1 MSRKATNARDKDA
14 MEPGWPSPA
23 PAIPPLLERS
33 PDHPPP
39 PAEPTAAWPGPAPT
53 SDQIAAQFREAA
65 GSAFF
70 YLSMVSVFPVVDTY
84 AFKTFRD
91 RLLADCGGPT
101 DPIEVM
107 LIEQITL
114 AHLNIGRLQF
124 RSASAD
130 SVEAA
135 KVYGG
140 LATQLTAEFRRTCLA
155 LQAYRLAAR
164 HAGGGAAGPALPG
177 AATAPPPARENAV
190 DSELVSKEAN
200 DHGSGTVP
208 FAADES
214 EAGGRRQGER
224 VEASRA
230 IA

>member
-1 MSRKATNARDKDA
+1 MSRKATYARDKDA
-14 MEPGWPSPA
+14 MEPGWPAPA
-23 PAIPPLLERS
+23 PAIPPPERS

-39 PAEPTAAWPGPAPT
+39 PAETTAAWPGPGPT

-164 HAGGGAAGPALPG
+164 HAARPRPGAPGRRDGAPAGPG
-177 AATAPPPARENAV
+177 KSV

-208 FAADES
+208 FAAEES

-224 VEASRA
+224 VEAPRA